1 MRFLLSL
8 GAPRRKLAPPHTPH
22 TPTVLRTLLALVHDD
37 VHPALRAQREAD
49 GADLRREH
57 LGRRIGL
64 YLPTAANFDEMIIKA
79 RHLEKNGGC
88 PELRFERSKTK
99 MIIGV
104 SLFDMGAEG

>member
-8 GAPRRKLAPPHTPH
+8 GAPRRKPAPPIAPIGTAP
-22 TPTVLRTLLALVHDD
+22 LALVHDD

>member
-1 MRFLLSL
+1 
-8 GAPRRKLAPPHTPH
+8 
-22 TPTVLRTLLALVHDD
+22 
-37 VHPALRAQREAD
+37 
-49 GADLRREH
+49 
-57 LGRRIGL
+57 
-64 YLPTAANFDEMIIKA
+64 MIIKA